1 LAIAREDE
9 ALSIR
14 GWFPENIST
23 YGGDLDSVFFLI
35 YYIVGFWFIVTEVAI
50 FVFIF
55 RYRRGRQKRAVFLR
69 GETPRELAWILVPA
83 VVVLALDLGIDAAGA
98 RVWDK
103 VKTEIPA
110 GDVRLE
116 VTAKQFEW
124 LIKYPG
130 VDGMLGTEDDFTLD
144 TELHVPAG
152 KDIRIRLRSED
163 VLHSF
168 FLPNVRL
175 KQDVVPGR
183 EIDVWFNAVKP
194 GTYELACAELCGLG
208 HYTMRGVL
216 IVHPPDEFERWVRE
230 QGPQA

>member
-1 LAIAREDE
+1 MH
-9 ALSIR
+9 

-23 YGGDLDSVFFLI
+23 YGGDLDSVFYLI
-35 YYIVGFWFIVTEVAI
+35 YYITGFWFVVTEVAI
-50 FVFIF
+50 VYFAF
-55 RYRRGRQKRAVFLR
+55 RYRRGRSPRAAFVR
-69 GETPRELAWILVPA
+69 GESARELIWILVPA
-83 VVVLALDLGIDAAGA
+83 AVVLVLDLGIDAAGA
-98 RVWDK
+98 RVWDA
-103 VKTEIPA
+103 VKTEIPP

-124 LIKYPG
+124 NIKYPG
-130 VDGMLGTEDDFTLD
+130 VDGKLGTADDFSAG

-183 EIDVWFNAVKP
+183 EIDVWFNAFKP
-194 GTYELACAELCGLG
+194 GTYELACAELCGFG
-208 HYTMRGVL
+208 HYTMRGLL

-230 QGPQA
+230 HGPAA

>member
-1 LAIAREDE
+1 MSL
-9 ALSIR
+9 R

-35 YYIVGFWFIVTEVAI
+35 YYITGFWFVVTELAI
-50 FVFIF
+50 VYFAV
-55 RYRRGRQKRAVFLR
+55 RYRRGRSARAAFVR
-69 GETPRELAWILVPA
+69 GENARELAWILVPA

-98 RVWDK
+98 RVWDT
-103 VKTEIPA
+103 VKMEIPP
-110 GDVRLE
+110 GDLRLE

-124 LIKYPG
+124 NIKYPG
-130 VDGMLGTEDDFTLD
+130 VDGKLGTADDFD
-144 TELHVPAG
+144 VGTELHVPAG
-152 KDIRIRLRSED
+152 KDVRIKLRSQD

-194 GTYELACAELCGLG
+194 GTYELACAELCGFG
-208 HYTMRGVL
+208 HYTMRGLLV
-216 IVHPPDEFERWVRE
+216 VHPPDEFERWVRE